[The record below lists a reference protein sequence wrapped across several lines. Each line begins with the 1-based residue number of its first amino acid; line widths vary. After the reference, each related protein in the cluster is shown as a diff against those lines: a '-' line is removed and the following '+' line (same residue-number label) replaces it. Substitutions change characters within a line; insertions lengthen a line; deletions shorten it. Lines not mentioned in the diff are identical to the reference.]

1 MTQILTA
8 ENYLTMPWANGGG
21 VTQQVATA
29 PTESDMNSFD
39 WRVSVAQINQS
50 GPFSE
55 LPGVDRVLAL
65 IDGDSLQLTISDVVH
80 HLTPDTPIRFAGES
94 YVDCHLSEGPTRDLN
109 LMTRRG
115 QCSGTMQFIT
125 DSGIGIEPHDLDST
139 VVVITRGS
147 FEFDGTS
154 LSVADALI
162 LDRPITLAGRGT
174 VAVLRIT
181 PTTSSTNNLVTEGRS
196 SAHTSKVVD

>member
-1 MTQILTA
+1 MTQIRLA
-8 ENYLTMPWANGGG
+8 GQHRSMPWVNGGG
-21 VTQQVATA
+21 VTQQVATSPA
-29 PTESDMNSFD
+29 DSDMNSFD
-39 WRVSVAQINQS
+39 WRVSIAQINHS

-65 IDGDSLQLTISDVVH
+65 IDGDSLQLTINHVEH
-80 HLTPDTPIRFAGES
+80 RLTPDSPIYFAGETHI
-94 YVDCHLSEGPTRDLN
+94 DCHLSDGPTRDLN

-115 QCSGTMQFIT
+115 RCSGTMQFVT
-125 DSGIGIEPHDLDST
+125 DSVMEIAPNDLDST

-147 FEFDGTS
+147 FEFDGMS
-154 LSVADALI
+154 LTVADALI

-181 PTTSSTNNLVTEGRS
+181 PTTTSINEPAMEGRS
-196 SAHTSKVVD
+196 GARTSKVVD